1 MAVRAATMAGEP
13 KPCVMRLK
21 WVRFL
26 WIEGSSICCGRVL
39 HSGDRSWFS
48 RSMSSLVIT
57 LQEEVTK
64 CQFLEWGLGSASR
77 GANNDLTL
85 TPIFPSETSGKPT

>member
-26 WIEGSSICCGRVL
+26 WIDGSRIWWGRVL
-39 HSGDRSWFS
+39 HSGERSWFS
-48 RSMSSLVIT
+48 RSMNSFTMT
-57 LQEEVTK
+57 LQVEREK
-64 CQFLEWGLGSASR
+64 E
-77 GANNDLTL
+77 NNAVHL
-85 TPIFPSETSGKPT
+85 PA